1 MLQQAVIFAL
11 IFSPVAALSAYLIT
25 YAEYRRHFPEDI
37 KRARRISLQF
47 ALSAFIFFFIII
59 VLAVIF
65 INKYFP

>member
-1 MLQQAVIFAL
+1 MFQLAVIFAL

-65 INKYFP
+65 ISKNFP

>member
-1 MLQQAVIFAL
+1 LLRQAIVFAL

-25 YAEYRRHFPEDI
+25 YAEYRRHFPEDLR
-37 KRARRISLQF
+37 RARKISLEF
-47 ALSAFIFFFIII
+47 ALSAFIFFFILI

>member
-1 MLQQAVIFAL
+1 MLRQAIVFAL

-25 YAEYRRHFPEDI
+25 YAEYRRHFPEDLR
-37 KRARRISLQF
+37 RARKISVEF
-47 ALSAFIFFFIII
+47 ALSAFIFFFILI

>member
-1 MLQQAVIFAL
+1 MLRQAIVFAL

-25 YAEYRRHFPEDI
+25 YAEYRRHFPEDLR
-37 KRARRISLQF
+37 RARKISVEF
-47 ALSAFIFFFIII
+47 ALSAFVFFFILI